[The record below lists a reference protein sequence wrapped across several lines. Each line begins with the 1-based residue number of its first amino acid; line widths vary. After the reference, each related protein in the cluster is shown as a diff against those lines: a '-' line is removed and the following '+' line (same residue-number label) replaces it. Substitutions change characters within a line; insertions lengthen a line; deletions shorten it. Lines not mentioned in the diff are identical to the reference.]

1 MEYEN
6 SINYALEAANIRW
19 KYYKD
24 TGDEYHLKETIDWI
38 SNARIYL
45 DNILKSS
52 GYISSV
58 ESGELLS

>member
-24 TGDEYHLKETIDWI
+24 TRDEYHLRETMDWI
-38 SNARIYL
+38 SNAMIYM
-45 DNILKSS
+45 NSILKSS
-52 GYISSV
+52 DYISSV